1 MTLNIKNEHMKILI
15 KLLTL
20 GVDVNVHDYAGF
32 TPLHHCLTS
41 VGNVVTFKMAERL
54 IRAGADV
61 NAKTRFGSTPLIDL
75 VRTFYYD
82 QIAMLLENGAD
93 PYIEDNDGISAFTL
107 AQMNPK
113 VREMFLKQ
121 YKRTVKEEKRIDGRN
136 ACAQCGAQDEKNKKC
151 TGCYSVWYCG
161 HACQGRHWNKHMDKC
176 KETKSQYKLCTYRPF
191 CTTTFFG
198 MKGKVSAA
206 PKENEKLHKTHF
218 VVKVQV
224 PKVPKGGSGTE
235 RLLIYNSDRTF
246 CINLEIENNRE
257 VYSKLRKKIVS
268 EGFKGMKG
276 YFHVVLK
283 PGDKQSDQ
291 FRINA
296 DDILPLEPW

>member
-1 MTLNIKNEHMKILI
+1 MKILI

-32 TPLHHCLTS
+32 TPLHHCLTA

-61 NAKTRFGSTPLIDL
+61 NAKTRFGSTPLAEL

-82 QIAMLLENGAD
+82 QMALLLENGAD
-93 PYIEDNDGISAFTL
+93 PYIEDNDGLSAFTL
-107 AQMNPK
+107 TQINPK
-113 VREMFLKQ
+113 LREMFLKQ
-121 YKRTVKEEKRIDGRN
+121 YKKTVKEEKKNDGRN
-136 ACAQCGAQDEKNKKC
+136 ACAQCGTQDEKNKKC

-161 HACQGRHWNKHMDKC
+161 HACQGRHWNKHMNKC
-176 KETKSQYKLCTYRPF
+176 KETQSQYKLCTYKPLY
-191 CTTTFFG
+191 CTNLFDK
-198 MKGKVSAA
+198 KGKISAP

-224 PKVPKGGSGTE
+224 PMSDSGSTG
-235 RLLIYNSDRTF
+235 LYIYNRDKTF
-246 CINLEIENNRE
+246 SINLYMEDNRE
-257 VYSKLRKKIVS
+257 VYSKLRKKIAS
-268 EGFKGMKG
+268 EGFKGLKG